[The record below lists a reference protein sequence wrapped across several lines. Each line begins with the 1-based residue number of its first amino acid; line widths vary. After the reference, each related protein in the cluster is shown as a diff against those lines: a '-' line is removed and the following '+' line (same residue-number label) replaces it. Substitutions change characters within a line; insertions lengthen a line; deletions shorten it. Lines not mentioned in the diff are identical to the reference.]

1 MPQLQQLLVTN
12 SSKYNWEDFRIEDI
26 IGGVAPDGIRFLK
39 LFLIDYTS
47 LFSEEVNPSCSKC
60 LNNYLQKYKSK
71 KFEMQNTSQY
81 RLKEKYNGIPLG
93 FGSAVLVN
101 NSNLTDDYALELLQR
116 FEAETIFDKFP
127 IVEIQ
132 NTVEPTA
139 TVTKS
144 KRKRISKK

>member
-1 MPQLQQLLVTN
+1 
-12 SSKYNWEDFRIEDI
+12 
-26 IGGVAPDGIRFLK
+26 
-39 LFLIDYTS
+39 
-47 LFSEEVNPSCSKC
+47 
-60 LNNYLQKYKSK
+60 
-71 KFEMQNTSQY
+71 MQNTSQY

-139 TVTKS
+139 TVSKS
-144 KRKRISKK
+144 KRKRIQKK

>member
-1 MPQLQQLLVTN
+1 MQQQQQLSETN
-12 SSKYNWEDFRIEDI
+12 SYKYNWEGYDIGQI
-26 IGGVAPDGIRFLK
+26 IGGVSPDGTRFLK
-39 LFLIDYTS
+39 LFLQDYTA
-47 LFSEEVNPSCSKC
+47 LFSEVVNPSCSKC

-81 RLKEKYNGIPLG
+81 RLKEKYNGLPLN

-101 NSNLTDDYALELLQR
+101 NSNLTDEYALELLQR
-116 FEAETIFDKFP
+116 FEAETIFDVFP

-139 TVTKS
+139 TVSKS